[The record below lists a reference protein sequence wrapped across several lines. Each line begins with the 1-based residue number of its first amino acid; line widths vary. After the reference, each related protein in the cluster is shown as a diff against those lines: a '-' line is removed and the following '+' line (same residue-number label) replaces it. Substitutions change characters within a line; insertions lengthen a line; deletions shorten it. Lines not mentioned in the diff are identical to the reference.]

1 MLSPSLSFFLSLPFF
16 PRLCFFNAFDFP
28 PRHEIQIRQI
38 LAIVY
43 FYWFEL
49 IYFISLIHTHE
60 SKQFKENVC
69 VFSFSQ
75 ENWISTLSS
84 ILLLLYNKVWEK
96 QKLFSLSLSSFL
108 LFFQVSQKRY
118 INTSFKKKE
127 YKLLYIYIYILC
139 GLLIC
144 VIFFAFLILVEDV
157 RWENNLMF
165 QTPRP
170 FIYLQCSSKL
180 YFLLQ

>member
-1 MLSPSLSFFLSLPFF
+1 MRAKSLRRMYVCFLF
-16 PRLCFFNAFDFP
+16 PKKIGFQLYQVSYCFYIIKC
-28 PRHEIQIRQI
+28 E
-38 LAIVY
+38 
-43 FYWFEL
+43 
-49 IYFISLIHTHE
+49 
-60 SKQFKENVC
+60 K
-69 VFSFSQ
+69 
-75 ENWISTLSS
+75 
-84 ILLLLYNKVWEK
+84 NKN
-96 QKLFSLSLSSFL
+96 LFSLSLSSFL

-118 INTSFKKKE
+118 IKNTSF
-127 YKLLYIYIYILC
+127 YIYILC
-139 GLLIC
+139 GLFFS